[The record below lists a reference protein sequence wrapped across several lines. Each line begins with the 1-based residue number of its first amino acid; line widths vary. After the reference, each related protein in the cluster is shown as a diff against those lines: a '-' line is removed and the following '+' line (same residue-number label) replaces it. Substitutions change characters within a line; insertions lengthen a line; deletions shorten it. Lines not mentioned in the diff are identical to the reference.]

1 MKTHLINLWKRILKL
16 VRITILL
23 SPFYVIDDSI
33 GISGAQPPE
42 VIVDAINQS
51 KNNN

>member
-1 MKTHLINLWKRILKL
+1 MSKKYN
-16 VRITILL
+16 ITGV
-23 SPFYVIDDSI
+23 PFYVIDDSI

-51 KNNN
+51 SKNN